1 MASTK
6 DPYAQ
11 GIRPSVQTETN
22 IAVYITIFP
31 YYLSMHLEKKNRGSY
46 TESESPISYSMPEFP
61 LLILQAKIMQPSA

>member
-1 MASTK
+1 MFLIDVLFLQIEIDVLPSCQKDLFWSVIMASTK

-31 YYLSMHLEKKNRGSY
+31 YYLSMHFEKK
-46 TESESPISYSMPEFP
+46 
-61 LLILQAKIMQPSA
+61 